1 MRPLSIED
9 AKKARDAKIEKAKGL
24 LASAVGQLQSGD
36 DWKAMLAK
44 LARGG
49 RFSIRRL
56 SFRNQLLVEIQSP
69 GTSQVA
75 SYLAWQRAGR
85 QVRKGERS
93 LVILAPLIVN
103 KAKKV
108 VDPDVDEEHGRMI
121 LVGFKPV
128 ATFAGSQTDPLPG
141 EAGRPLPEPARVTS
155 DITGDEA
162 FEHSVEKLR
171 DVAIALGPQ
180 VVRGVQL
187 RPRARGESGVA
198 RGWFAPQTKE
208 IVVITGETKRAQ
220 IFKTFVH
227 EIAHAILHG
236 NEDHHARDEM
246 EVEAESTAF
255 VVCNVLGLDTGSAYS
270 FPYIASWAGAES
282 AETMVLKSGQRIVR
296 ATNTILDALLGTVDK
311 LEDSFKGAA

>member
-1 MRPLSIED
+1 MRPLSLED
-9 AKKARDAKIEKAKGL
+9 AKKNREEKIEKAKTM

-36 DWKAMLAK
+36 DWKEMLHK

-56 SFRNQLLVEIQSP
+56 SFRNQLLVEIQAP
-69 GTSQVA
+69 GTPFVA

-85 QVRKGERS
+85 QVRKGEKA

-103 KAKKV
+103 KTKKV
-108 VDPDVDEEHGRMI
+108 VDPDLTEEHGRMI

-155 DITGDEA
+155 DLTGDEA

-171 DVAIALGPQ
+171 DVAIALGPDI
-180 VVRGVQL
+180 VSGVEL
-187 RPRARGESGVA
+187 RPRGRKDSGVT
-198 RGWFAPQTKE
+198 RGWFDRRTRE
-208 IVVITGETKRAQ
+208 IVVITGETNRAQ
-220 IFKTFVH
+220 IFKTLTH

-236 NEDHHARDEM
+236 NEDHHARGEM

-255 VVCNVLGLDTGSAYS
+255 VVCNVVGVDSGRYS
-270 FPYIASWAGAES
+270 FPYVASWSGDENAE
-282 AETMVLKSGQRIVR
+282 AMVLRSGQRIVR
-296 ATNTILDALLGTVDK
+296 ATNLILDALLGTSDTR

>member
-9 AKKARDAKIEKAKGL
+9 AKKAREEKIEKAKTL
-24 LASAVGQLQSGD
+24 LVSAVGQLQSGD
-36 DWKAMLAK
+36 DWKTMLAK

-69 GTSQVA
+69 GANQVA
-75 SYLAWQRAGR
+75 SYLAWQRVGR

-93 LVILAPLIVN
+93 LLILAPLIVN

-108 VDPDVDEEHGRMI
+108 VDPDLAEEHGRKV

-141 EAGRPLPEPARVTS
+141 DAGRPLPEPTRVTE
-155 DITGDEA
+155 DITADEA
-162 FEHSVEKLR
+162 FAHSVEVLR
-171 DVAIALGPQ
+171 DVAIALGPD
-180 VVRGVQL
+180 VVAGVEL
-187 RPRARGESGVA
+187 RPRGRRDSGVT
-198 RGWFAPQTKE
+198 RGWFDRRTRE

-220 IFKTFVH
+220 QFKTLVH

-236 NEDHHARDEM
+236 SEDHHARSAM

-255 VVCNVLGLDTGSAYS
+255 VVCQVLGLETGTYS
-270 FPYIASWAGAES
+270 FPYVASWAGDEK
-282 AETMVLKSGQRIVR
+282 AETMVLQSGQRIVR
-296 ATNTILDALLGTVDK
+296 ATNTILDALIGASDK
-311 LEDSFKGAA
+311 LEEKFKGAA

>member
-9 AKKARDAKIEKAKGL
+9 AKRNREEKIEKAKGL
-24 LASAVGQLQSGD
+24 LASAVGRLQSGD
-36 DWKAMLAK
+36 DWKEMLAK

-56 SFRNQLLVEIQSP
+56 SFRNQLLVEAQSP
-69 GTSQVA
+69 GTSHVA

-85 QVRKGERS
+85 QVRKGERG
-93 LVILAPLIVN
+93 LLILAPLIVN

-108 VDPDVDEEHGRMI
+108 VDPDLAEEHGRMI

-141 EAGRPLPEPARVTS
+141 DAGRPLPEPTRVTE
-155 DITGDEA
+155 DITADEA
-162 FEHSVEKLR
+162 FEHSVEVLR
-171 DVAIALGPQ
+171 DVAIALGPDI
-180 VVRGVQL
+180 VSGVEL
-187 RPRARGESGVA
+187 RPRGRKDSGVT
-198 RGWFAPQTKE
+198 RGWFDRRTRE

-220 IFKTFVH
+220 QFKTLVH
-227 EIAHAILHG
+227 EIGHAILHG
-236 NEDHHARDEM
+236 NADHHARGEM

-255 VVCNVLGLDTGSAYS
+255 VVCQVLGLETGTYS
-270 FPYIASWAGAES
+270 FPYVASWAGDEN
-282 AETMVLKSGQRIVR
+282 AETMVLRSGQRIVR
-296 ATNTILDALLGTVDK
+296 ATNTILDALIGTSDR

>member
-9 AKKARDAKIEKAKGL
+9 AKRNRDEKIEKAKGL
-24 LASAVGQLQSGD
+24 LADAVGRLQSGD

-69 GTSQVA
+69 GTPFVA

-85 QVRKGERS
+85 QVRKGEKS
-93 LVILAPLIVN
+93 LVILAPLVVN

-108 VDPDVDEEHGRMI
+108 IDPDLEEEHGRKV
-121 LVGFKPV
+121 LVGFKPL

-141 EAGRPLPEPARVTS
+141 EAGRPLPEPARVTE
-155 DITGDEA
+155 DIAADEA
-162 FEHSVEKLR
+162 FDHSVEILS
-171 DVAIALGPQ
+171 DVALGLGDE
-180 VVRGVQL
+180 VVADVAL
-187 RPRARGESGVA
+187 RPRGRRDSGVT
-198 RGWFAPQTKE
+198 RGWFDRRTRE
-208 IVVITGETKRAQ
+208 IVVITGETSRAQ
-220 IFKTFVH
+220 IFKTLVH

-236 NEDHHARDEM
+236 NADHHARSEM

-255 VVCNVLGLDTGSAYS
+255 VVCQVLGLDTSSYS
-270 FPYIASWAGAES
+270 FSYVSLWAGHEK
-282 AETMVLKSGQRIVR
+282 AETMVLQSGQRIVR
-296 ATNTILDALLGTVDK
+296 ATNRILDALCGEGER
-311 LEDSFKGAA
+311 LEDSAKGAA

>member
-9 AKKARDAKIEKAKGL
+9 AKRNREEKIEKAKGM
-24 LASAVGQLQSGD
+24 LASAVGRLQSGD

-44 LARGG
+44 LAQGG

-69 GTSQVA
+69 GTNQVA

-85 QVRKGERS
+85 QVRKGERG
-93 LVILAPLIVN
+93 LLILAPLIVN

-108 VDPDVDEEHGRMI
+108 IDPDLAEEHGRTI

-141 EAGRPLPEPARVTS
+141 DAGRPLPEPTRVTE
-155 DITGDEA
+155 DLTADEA
-162 FEHSVEKLR
+162 FEHSVEVLR
-171 DVAIALGPQ
+171 DVAIALGPDI
-180 VVRGVQL
+180 VSGVEL
-187 RPRARGESGVA
+187 RPRGRKDSGVT
-198 RGWFAPQTKE
+198 RGWFDRRTRE

-220 IFKTFVH
+220 QFKTLVH

-236 NEDHHARDEM
+236 NEDHHARGEM

-255 VVCNVLGLDTGSAYS
+255 VVCNVLGLETSQYS
-270 FPYIASWAGAES
+270 FPYVASWSGDQN
-282 AETMVLKSGQRIVR
+282 AETMVLRSGQRIVR
-296 ATNTILDALLGTVDK
+296 ATNTILDALLGSGDR

>member
-9 AKKARDAKIEKAKGL
+9 AKRNREEKIEKAKDL

-56 SFRNQLLVEIQSP
+56 SFRNQLLVEIQAP
-69 GTSQVA
+69 GTAQVA
-75 SYLAWQRAGR
+75 SYVAWQRAGR
-85 QVRKGERS
+85 QVRKGEKA

-103 KAKKV
+103 KTKKV
-108 VDPDVDEEHGRMI
+108 VDPDLAQENGRMI

-141 EAGRPLPEPARVTS
+141 ELGRPLPEPARVTS
-155 DITGDEA
+155 DLTGDEA
-162 FEHSVEKLR
+162 FDHSVEKLR
-171 DVAIALGPQ
+171 EVAIALGPDVVSGVDLRPRKRGDSG
-180 VVRGVQL
+180 VVRG
-187 RPRARGESGVA
+187 
-198 RGWFAPQTKE
+198 WFDRRTRE
-208 IVVITGETKRAQ
+208 VVVITGETNRAQ
-220 IFKTFVH
+220 QFKTLVH

-236 NEDHHARDEM
+236 NADHHARGEM

-255 VVCNVLGLDTGSAYS
+255 VVCNVVGVDSACYS
-270 FPYIASWAGAES
+270 FPYVASWAGDDS

-296 ATNTILDALLGTVDK
+296 ATNLILDALLGAVDK
-311 LEDSFKGAA
+311 LEDSIKGAA

>member
-1 MRPLSIED
+1 MRPLSLED
-9 AKKARDAKIEKAKGL
+9 AKRNREEKIEKAKGL
-24 LASAVGQLQSGD
+24 LASAVGRLQSGD
-36 DWKAMLAK
+36 DWKAMLAG

-56 SFRNQLLVEIQSP
+56 SFRNQLLVEMQSP
-69 GTSQVA
+69 GASHVA

-85 QVRKGERS
+85 QVRKGEKA

-108 VDPDVDEEHGRMI
+108 VDPDLAEEQGRMV

-141 EAGRPLPEPARVTS
+141 NAGRPLPEPARVTS
-155 DITGDEA
+155 DLTEDEA
-162 FEHSVEKLR
+162 FDHSVEKLR
-171 DVAIALGPQ
+171 DVAIALGPE
-180 VVRGVQL
+180 VVRGVDL
-187 RPRARGESGVA
+187 RPRARGDSGVT
-198 RGWFAPQTKE
+198 RGWFDRRTRE

-220 IFKTFVH
+220 VFKTLVH

-236 NEDHHARDEM
+236 NEDHHERGEM

-255 VVCNVLGLDTGSAYS
+255 VACRVLGLETGTYS
-270 FPYIASWAGAES
+270 FPYVTSWAGDED
-282 AETMVLKSGQRIVR
+282 AETMVLRSGQRIVR
-296 ATNTILDALLGTVDK
+296 ATNTILDALLGTVEK
-311 LEDSFKGAA
+311 LQDNLKGAA